1 MRAAA
6 RFGDSAA
13 GFAADFAFA
22 FDFDFA
28 DEALDSEA
36 AGFVVVRR
44 DFGDGPGMVLFF
56 LENRGIERDRAPR
69 R

>member
-1 MRAAA
+1 VRAAA
-6 RFGDSAA
+6 RFGNSAA
-13 GFAADFAFA
+13 GFAAAFA